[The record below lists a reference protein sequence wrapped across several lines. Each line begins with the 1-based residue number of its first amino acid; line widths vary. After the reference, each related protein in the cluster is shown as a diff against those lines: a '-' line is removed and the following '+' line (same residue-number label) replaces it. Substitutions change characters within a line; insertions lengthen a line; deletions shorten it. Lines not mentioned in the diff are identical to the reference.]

1 MKTLVL
7 LLTLSLFVAGCTE
20 ENEVEPTC
28 SVRATVRDMRGLDGC
43 GWVFELNDGTRLIPQ
58 MIMFCGTPPLPKE
71 MTEDPLYQFEYADGK
86 QVLINY
92 EIIPDLAT
100 VCMSGEFAKIT
111 CISERTQ
118 HNGNE

>member
-7 LLTLSLFVAGCTE
+7 LLTLNLFFAGCTE

-28 SVRATVRDMRGLDGC
+28 SVSAIVRDMRGLDGC

-71 MTEDPLYQFEYADGK
+71 MTEDPLYQFEYTDGK

-92 EIIPDLAT
+92 EIIPDIAT
-100 VCMSGEFAKIT
+100 VCMRGEFAKIT

-118 HNGNE
+118 HTGNE